1 MKAALKAI
9 QSGPSGEFF
18 AYQLKE
24 EKLNC
29 FAEDSMKDKKARGK
43 GKDGDSITSDMLVE
57 IMEESIRIFWQFVR
71 SDKDAENV
79 ISKGRKGT
87 QIEPQDPT
95 ELELLTEVR
104 TSLQKV
110 SFIILLHLLL

>member
-1 MKAALKAI
+1 MTI
-9 QSGPSGEFF
+9 S
-18 AYQLKE
+18 
-24 EKLNC
+24 EKLTC
-29 FAEDSMKDKKARGK
+29 FAEDSVKGKRARRK

-57 IMEESIRIFWQFVR
+57 IMEESIRIFWQFLR

-95 ELELLTEVR
+95 ERELLTEVR

-110 SFIILLHLLL
+110 S